1 MDEPFAS
8 GLSTPPE
15 KSETSF
21 LTSMEFVIQLKKSTL
36 GGEAMRGG
44 LEAVAQAG
52 SKICLAEV
60 VIDEFYSRHV
70 DESKLLTVVPE
81 SQSGPG
87 IHTTL

>member
-21 LTSMEFVIQLKKSTL
+21 LTSMEFLIQLKKSTL

-44 LEAVAQAG
+44 LEAVAGEQQELEN
-52 SKICLAEV
+52 SVLESFF
-60 VIDEFYSRHV
+60 DEF
-70 DESKLLTVVPE
+70 
-81 SQSGPG
+81 
-87 IHTTL
+87 

>member
-21 LTSMEFVIQLKKSTL
+21 LTSMEFLIQLKKSTL

-44 LEAVAQAG
+44 LEAVAGARKFCFG
-52 SKICLAEV
+52 KFF
-60 VIDEFYSRHV
+60 DEFYSHHI
-70 DESKLLTVVPE
+70 DESKRLSDVP
-81 SQSGPG
+81 
-87 IHTTL
+87 

>member
-21 LTSMEFVIQLKKSTL
+21 LTSMEFLIQLKKSTL

-44 LEAVAQAG
+44 LEAVAGEQELEN
-52 SKICLAEV
+52 SVLASFF
-60 VIDEFYSRHV
+60 DE
-70 DESKLLTVVPE
+70 L
-81 SQSGPG
+81 
-87 IHTTL
+87 